1 MQKITVRQMTLPDE
15 KESIAARILQSL
27 PEWFGIPESTAQYI
41 RDSRSLPFFASFDGQ
56 GEPDGFIVPKETGPR
71 TCEICVMGVRPDCHR
86 RGIGTALWEAFRRY
100 AVGEGYLYVQVK
112 TVQMGRYACYD
123 QTNRFYQKCG
133 FSELEVFP
141 TLWDEHNP
149 CQIYIQYIGS

>member
-1 MQKITVRQMTLPDE
+1 
-15 KESIAARILQSL
+15 
-27 PEWFGIPESTAQYI
+27 
-41 RDSRSLPFFASFDGQ
+41 
-56 GEPDGFIVPKETGPR
+56 
-71 TCEICVMGVRPDCHR
+71 MGVRPDCHR
-86 RGIGTALWEAFRRY
+86 RGIGTALWEAFHRY

-123 QTNRFYQKCG
+123 QTNRFYQKCR

>member
-56 GEPDGFIVPKETGPR
+56 GEPDGFIVLKETGPR
-71 TCEICVMGVRPDCHR
+71 TCEICVMGVRPDCPPPRDRHSPLGSLPPV
-86 RGIGTALWEAFRRY
+86 RGGGGLSLCPGQDGADGPVCL
-100 AVGEGYLYVQVK
+100 L
-112 TVQMGRYACYD
+112 
-123 QTNRFYQKCG
+123 
-133 FSELEVFP
+133 
-141 TLWDEHNP
+141 
-149 CQIYIQYIGS
+149 